1 MGLNTTMTAMLKC
14 PFGAAPGVLIVL
26 PISRTISMIMPAAT
40 MMDGMPFMNIL
51 PFGMCMSMA
60 NPMVAMAT
68 IAALGVLTPMPCIP
82 MTFAPWVPPCPT
94 VLVGSLP
101 TISNTAK
108 RICLWGGVIQQITPG
123 QFTVLV
129 PV

>member
-1 MGLNTTMTAMLKC
+1 
-14 PFGAAPGVLIVL
+14 
-26 PISRTISMIMPAAT
+26 
-40 MMDGMPFMNIL
+40 
-51 PFGMCMSMA
+51 
-60 NPMVAMAT
+60 
-68 IAALGVLTPMPCIP
+68 

-94 VLVGSLP
+94 VLVGAMP

-108 RICLWGGVIQQITPG
+108 RICLWGGAIQQMTPG